1 VTCDDVRPKLTAYLD
16 GELEGDRG
24 SAVRGHLRGCEPCR
38 TAANDEAA
46 LRDGLR
52 ALPTLDAPSGMWAKI
67 QTQLADAEIADS
79 EKPRWRRVLARWN
92 PQHWVTGR
100 LALASGAVAVIFCVW
115 AWRYTRHEP
124 ALVQPTAFI
133 PVLPPVAVAPTPAVP
148 DTADTGDV
156 ATEIAALP
164 KATSDSYAAE
174 IAELE
179 QVATKERAAWSED
192 KQKQFDATV
201 AELRHE
207 IATADEGRPRHRA
220 YRVLTRYLTRATA
233 RDEVAFADT
242 RATP

>member
-24 SAVRGHLRGCEPCR
+24 SAVRGHLRGCEACR

-52 ALPTLDAPSGMWAKI
+52 ALPTLDAPAGMWAKI

-92 PQHWVTGR
+92 PQHWATAR
-100 LALASGAVAVIFCVW
+100 FALASGAVAVIFCVW
-115 AWRYTRHEP
+115 AWRYTHRDHEM
-124 ALVQPTAFI
+124 AGTAF
-133 PVLPPVAVAPTPAVP
+133 VLPTLPAVP
-148 DTADTGDV
+148 APAPAPSISDTGDV
-156 ATEIAALP
+156 ATEIEALP
-164 KATSDSYAAE
+164 KTTSDSYAAE

-179 QVATKERAAWSED
+179 QMATKERAAWSED

-201 AELRHE
+201 AELHHE
-207 IATADEGRPRHRA
+207 IAIADEGRSRHRA

>member
-1 VTCDDVRPKLTAYLD
+1 VKCDDVRPKLTAYLD
-16 GELEGDRG
+16 GELEDDRG
-24 SAVRGHLRGCEPCR
+24 SAVRGHLRSCEACR
-38 TAANDEAA
+38 TASNDEAA

-79 EKPRWRRVLARWN
+79 EKPRWRRVIARWH
-92 PQHWVTGR
+92 PQHWATAR
-100 LALASGAVAVIFCVW
+100 FALASGAVAVIFCVW
-115 AWRYTRHEP
+115 AWRYSHREVSGIAVVWPTLP
-124 ALVQPTAFI
+124 ALPAPT
-133 PVLPPVAVAPTPAVP
+133 VAPGVG
-148 DTADTGDV
+148 DTGDV

-164 KATSDSYAAE
+164 KTTSDSYATE

-179 QVATKERAAWSED
+179 QLATKERAAWSED

-201 AELRHE
+201 AELHHE
-207 IATADEGRPRHRA
+207 IVIADEGRSRHRA
-220 YRVLTRYLTRATA
+220 YRVLTRYLTRATS

>member
-1 VTCDDVRPKLTAYLD
+1 VTCDDVRPRLTAYLD

-24 SAVRGHLRGCEPCR
+24 SAVRGHLRSCEACR

-52 ALPTLDAPSGMWAKI
+52 AMPTLDAPSGMWAKI
-67 QTQLADAEIADS
+67 QTQLADAEIAYS

-92 PQHWVTGR
+92 PQHWVTPR

-115 AWRYTRHEP
+115 AWRFTHRD
-124 ALVQPTAFI
+124 AGQLTAFH
-133 PVLPPVAVAPTPAVP
+133 LPQLPTVVTPATPP
-148 DTADTGDV
+148 DTATSADDV

-164 KATSDSYAAE
+164 KTTSDSYATAA
-174 IAELE
+174 AELE
-179 QVATKERAAWSED
+179 QLATGVRASWSD
-192 KQKQFDATV
+192 SQQKQFDAKI
-201 AELRHE
+201 AELKHD
-207 IATADEGRPRHRA
+207 IATSDEGRPRHRA
-220 YRVLTRYLTRATA
+220 YRTLIRYLERATS

>member
-1 VTCDDVRPKLTAYLD
+1 VTCEDVRPKLTAYLD

-24 SAVRGHLRGCEPCR
+24 SAVRGHLRGCEACR

-92 PQHWVTGR
+92 PQHWVTAR
-100 LALASGAVAVIFCVW
+100 LALASGAIAVIFCVW
-115 AWRYTRHEP
+115 AWRHARHEP

-133 PVLPPVAVAPTPAVP
+133 PALPPPPVAPAPSAG
-148 DTADTGDV
+148 DIGDV

-164 KATSDSYAAE
+164 KTTSDAYAAE

-179 QVATKERAAWSED
+179 QAATKERAAWSEE

-201 AELRHE
+201 AELHHE
-207 IATADEGRPRHRA
+207 IAIADEGRPRHRA
-220 YRVLTRYLTRATA
+220 YRVLDRYLMRATS